1 MSSGLVVD
9 VRGNQVVLRAQ
20 HEDDPIHNLAALG
33 NQSLV
38 TSTPN
43 RGTVKNSS
51 VIGPDNAKKS
61 HKFSFDYAY
70 WSHNP
75 EDRHFADQS
84 TVFRY

>member
-33 NQSLV
+33 NQSLL

-43 RGTVKNSS
+43 RGTAKNSS

>member
-9 VRGNQVVLRAQ
+9 VKGNQVVLRAQ
-20 HEDDPIHNLAALG
+20 NEEDHILNMVAQG
-33 NQSLV
+33 NQGV
-38 TSTPN
+38 ITSTPH
-43 RGTVKNSS
+43 RAAAKVSS
-51 VIGPDNAKKS
+51 VVGPDNAKKS